1 MAPVTLHEPIRTLV
15 RGPLATCRPLA
26 TLRGVA
32 AVLADNLVGALVVGQ
47 PEEVVG
53 IVSERDLVRAVAEGM
68 DPDDDR
74 VRDVMS
80 APVRTIE
87 HDSPISTAA
96 ELMLREE
103 IRHLVVMEGHFAV
116 GVVSMRDV
124 LAAALQEEP
133 TPA

>member
-1 MAPVTLHEPIRTLV
+1 MAAVTLQEPVRTLL
-15 RGPLATCRPLA
+15 RGPLATCRPLE

-32 AVLADNLVGALVVGQ
+32 AVLADNLVGALVVGR
-47 PEEVVG
+47 PEDVVG

-87 HDSPISTAA
+87 HDAPISSAG
-96 ELMLREE
+96 EVMLREE
-103 IRHLVVMEGHFAV
+103 IRHLVVTEGRFAI

-124 LAAALQEEP
+124 LAAVLQEEP